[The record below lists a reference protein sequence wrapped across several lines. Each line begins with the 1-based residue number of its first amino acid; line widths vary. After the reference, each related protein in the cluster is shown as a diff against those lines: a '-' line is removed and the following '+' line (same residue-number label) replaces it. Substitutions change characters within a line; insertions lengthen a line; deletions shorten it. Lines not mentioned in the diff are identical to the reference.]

1 MSLKQATRSSALA
14 AVDSGEQPIGMMH
27 SMHVYAGFRLLML
40 GTLATNTAFW
50 MYQVAV
56 GWLALEMTD
65 SPFFVGLAGFTGG
78 IPLLILSLPAGVM
91 VDRID
96 RRKILLIAQTGVMIL
111 AGIFAVSV
119 GVDILHP
126 WSMLVLVAAYGSVMS
141 FIFPTRTAIVA
152 SLVDRA
158 HLGNAIALNA
168 ATQNATRV
176 VGPSLAGVLIALIGA
191 SGTFAIAAILQ
202 LFALYTSHKLPST
215 PTDAS
220 AHKGM
225 SWQSLTA
232 GFRVVAKSP
241 VLTALIMLA
250 LAPTIL
256 VMPYINLMPVF
267 ARDQLDLGSTGLGVL
282 LASVGLGT
290 VVGSLAVARSQKLRS
305 MPGAQLVTATIFTI
319 LVLFFSI
326 TPMAAVAAVLLFVAG
341 AASSA
346 YLAINQTQLQLNV
359 EDEVRGRVLSV
370 YLLTWGM
377 LPLGQLFVGTLA
389 NVTSTPTA
397 MVVSCSISVMCIG
410 IIARRYPSLRS

>member
-1 MSLKQATRSSALA
+1 
-14 AVDSGEQPIGMMH
+14 
-27 SMHVYAGFRLLML
+27 
-40 GTLATNTAFW
+40 
-50 MYQVAV
+50 
-56 GWLALEMTD
+56 
-65 SPFFVGLAGFTGG
+65 
-78 IPLLILSLPAGVM
+78 
-91 VDRID
+91 
-96 RRKILLIAQTGVMIL
+96 
-111 AGIFAVSV
+111 
-119 GVDILHP
+119 
-126 WSMLVLVAAYGSVMS
+126 
-141 FIFPTRTAIVA
+141 VA